1 MTWRTWFAVAA
12 VVASVA
18 SVPFETVRAGA
29 VPAPA
34 RTQALPPPNILL
46 VIADDFGVDTSPCY
60 ETGTDKPSM
69 PALARLCADGLVFDE
84 YWTPPECS
92 PTRAT
97 ILTGRYGLR
106 TGVGAALSRSSSGLS
121 TDELG
126 LQRYLTQSGTGMA
139 SAVIGKWHL
148 ATDANGWLDHP
159 ARIGVTHFDGLLT
172 GAPDSYS
179 RWSRTTNGQASIA
192 TTYITSQLTDLAVGW
207 IAAQSTPWFLWLAYT
222 APHAPL
228 HLPPASLHDRG
239 DLPGTAAD
247 IQARP
252 LPYHFA
258 MAEAMDREL
267 GRLLDG
273 LDPATRAR
281 TVVIFAGDNGTAAGV
296 IQPTTERT
304 RAKSTLYQGGI
315 HTPLIVSGAGVTRAG
330 QRESALVS
338 SVDLFATIA
347 QLAGSAVEVW
357 RDSQS
362 FAGLLTDASGRRR
375 SEVYTEYFGS
385 ERAASH
391 GWTIRDA
398 RYKLIV
404 FDSGERRFYD
414 LIADPG
420 EQTDLAASTSPI
432 VVEALARLT
441 RRGGEV
447 RAGG

>member
-1 MTWRTWFAVAA
+1 MSWQSWFAVTAVAA
-12 VVASVA
+12 TVA
-18 SVPFETVRAGA
+18 SVPFEAVRAGS

-34 RTQALPPPNILL
+34 IAQAQAPPNILL
-46 VIADDFGVDTSPCY
+46 VIADDFGIDTSPCY

-69 PALARLCADGLVFDE
+69 PTLARLCREGLVFDR

-106 TGVGAALSRSSSGLS
+106 TGVGAAVSRTSAGLS
-121 TDELG
+121 AGELG
-126 LQRYLTQSGTGMA
+126 LQRYLTQSATGMA

-148 ATDANGWLDHP
+148 ATDANGWLEHP
-159 ARIGVTHFDGLLT
+159 ARIGVTHYDGLLT

-179 RWSRTTNGQASIA
+179 RWSRTTNGQPSIS
-192 TTYITSQLTDLAVGW
+192 TTYITSQLTDSAAGW
-207 IAAQSTPWFLWLAYT
+207 IAAQSTPWFLWLAYS

-228 HLPPASLHDRG
+228 HVPPASLHDRG

-247 IQARP
+247 IGARP
-252 LPYHFA
+252 LLYHFA

-273 LDPATRAR
+273 LDTASRAR
-281 TVVIFAGDNGTAAGV
+281 TVVIFVGDNGTAPGV
-296 IQPTTERT
+296 IQPATERS
-304 RAKSTLYQGGI
+304 RAKSTLYEGGI
-315 HTPLIVSGAGVTRAG
+315 HTPLIVSGAGVTRVG

-338 SVDLFATIA
+338 SVDLFATVA
-347 QLAGSAVEVW
+347 QLAGSAVDVW

-362 FAGLLTDASGRRR
+362 FAGLLADANGRRR

-385 ERAASH
+385 ERPASH
-391 GWTIRDA
+391 GWTIRDE

-404 FDSGERRFYD
+404 FDSGDRRFYD

-420 EQTDLAASTSPI
+420 EQTDLVASTNPI
-432 VVEALARLT
+432 VIEALARLS
-441 RRGGEV
+441 RRGAEI
-447 RAGG
+447 RAGE